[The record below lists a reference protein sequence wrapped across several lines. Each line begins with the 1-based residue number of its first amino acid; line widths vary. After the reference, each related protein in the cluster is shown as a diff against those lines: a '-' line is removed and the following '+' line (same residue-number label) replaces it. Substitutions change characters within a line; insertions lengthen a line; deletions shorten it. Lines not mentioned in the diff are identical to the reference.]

1 MSMRDYAVEDY
12 GMIIDEEAAKEI
24 CHRMFDDFDDEGE
37 DLWYALYETELCEYI
52 GEFTG
57 EAFRIND
64 DGKPDWTGDSYDFEA
79 LCYLPLSVYPSL
91 FRGAYGNMGDIIEEL
106 KDKIGK
112 YLPDDFDYRSRIRHI
127 VGTYCG

>member
-1 MSMRDYAVEDY
+1 MSMREYAVDDY
-12 GMIIDEEAAKEI
+12 GMIIEEEVAKEI
-24 CHRMFDDFDDEGE
+24 CCR
-37 DLWYALYETELCEYI
+37 LYENYDNDSFYYDLYNSELCEYI
-52 GEFTG
+52 GDFTG